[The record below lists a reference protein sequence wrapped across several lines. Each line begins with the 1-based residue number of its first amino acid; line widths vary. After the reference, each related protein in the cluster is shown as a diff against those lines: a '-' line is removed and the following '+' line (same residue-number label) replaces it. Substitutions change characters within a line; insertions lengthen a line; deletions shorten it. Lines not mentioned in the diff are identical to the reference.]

1 MRKNIKTGTFYT
13 KYTRA
18 ASITLAAG
26 LIVSGLAGCGFSNID
41 SAAAQ
46 PGNTIVSS
54 ETSGVA
60 DNLTTGVTDLS
71 DKTGASMTSGAVSS
85 QAATSAANRTMGVC
99 GLYIYDEAS
108 GARRFV
114 DRTYASTWEKGR
126 DIMCFEVFNTR
137 EASLP
142 GKVFKYMWEPVWFTP
157 DDAAKYRIGYAVDF
171 TLKDGTKIH
180 KMLIEP
186 EDTLEYKKYMEFYM
200 YDDYHQTPGVWY
212 SHVEQSAYNSDTILT
227 SIKFTA
233 GQEYDKIDGKV
244 TLTAFIYD
252 PAAGQFDKA
261 GNYTGSVYYSI
272 DVVNR

>member
-1 MRKNIKTGTFYT
+1 MLFR
-13 KYTRA
+13 
-18 ASITLAAG
+18 S
-26 LIVSGLAGCGFSNID
+26 
-41 SAAAQ
+41 
-46 PGNTIVSS
+46 
-54 ETSGVA
+54 
-60 DNLTTGVTDLS
+60 
-71 DKTGASMTSGAVSS
+71 
-85 QAATSAANRTMGVC
+85 
-99 GLYIYDEAS
+99 AS

-114 DRTYASTWEKGR
+114 DRTYTSTWEKGR

-261 GNYTGSVYYSI
+261 GNYTGSAYYSI